1 MTNNC
6 TVSRGNAYCEAR
18 LEAARRNYSL
28 NSREGASEMLYIS
41 DRSLADY
48 ERGLITPPPD
58 VVMRMAEVYEAPE
71 LLNHYCACECPAGRG
86 RIREA
91 PVLAPPH
98 VATRLRAA
106 SYRLP
111 ETLRALDELTE
122 GGAVDRQSM
131 PELLAA
137 VEELAGLKQAISELE
152 LMADK
157 LRRGLEPTDGCPGR
171 TGRSRT

>member
-86 RIREA
+86 AHTGGPGAGSA
-91 PVLAPPH
+91 PCGH
-98 VATRLRAA
+98 AA
-106 SYRLP
+106 AGCQLP
-111 ETLRALDELTE
+111 ASGDAA
-122 GGAVDRQSM
+122 GA
-131 PELLAA
+131 
-137 VEELAGLKQAISELE
+137 G
-152 LMADK
+152 
-157 LRRGLEPTDGCPGR
+157 
-171 TGRSRT
+171 